1 MSSEAISIGT
11 AYAEALAAKDRTALA
26 ALLADDID
34 FRALTPRKQWEQH
47 TPTAVIDEAIG
58 VWFDDGD
65 QIEELRAVQ
74 VRPVAGPRSLVSYQ
88 LLVRNADG
96 PHVVEQQAYFEHDAG
111 KITWMRTL
119 CAGYIP
125 V

>member
-1 MSSEAISIGT
+1 MSSDAIRIGT
-11 AYAEALAAKDRTALA
+11 AYAEALAAKDYDALA
-26 ALLADDID
+26 ELLADDVD
-34 FRALTPRKQWEQH
+34 FRALTPNKQWEQH
-47 TPTAVIDEAIG
+47 TPKEAIHDVIC

-65 QIEELRAVQ
+65 HIEELRAVQ

-96 PHVVEQQAYFEHDAG
+96 PHVVEQQAYFEHDAD